1 MFKNPFR
8 RDPPLSDLIYTTMR
22 RLQAQ
27 QGNLE
32 LATAR
37 LKNRSETLF
46 STCASAIKN
55 GQKERAMI
63 YANEIVEI
71 RRMIYTITRS
81 QLAIEQ
87 VIIRLETLKDLG
99 DLIKDLNPVLETIRG
114 VAKRLTAL
122 MPEVT
127 LELDNMNN
135 TITETLATTTMDHKP
150 LITPA
155 EVKVEG
161 SEEILKEVASFAEEM
176 LKKRLPEPP
185 KPVIQEGG
193 KSAEKVRQLVAL
205 AASSSGVSEQ
215 TEHLTE
221 SYVSYEDVKSR
232 RVSLIVQQSP
242 IVEHPAIGVA
252 EETGG
257 KGFEASLYTQHQRKN
272 AKPKEM
278 VKVEQ

>member
-1 MFKNPFR
+1 MIKNPFR
-8 RDPPLSDLIYTTMR
+8 RDPPLSDLIYSTMR

-27 QGNLE
+27 HGNLE
-32 LATAR
+32 FAAVR
-37 LKNRSETLF
+37 LQNRKETLF
-46 STCASAIKN
+46 NTCASAIKN

-71 RRMIYTITRS
+71 RRMICTVTRS

-87 VIIRLETLKDLG
+87 VILRLETLKELG
-99 DLIKDLNPVLETIRG
+99 DLLKDLNPVLEIIRG
-114 VAKRLTAL
+114 VAKRLTNM

-135 TITETLATTTMDHKP
+135 TITETLATTTLDSKP

-161 SEEILKEVASFAEEM
+161 SEEILKEVSSFAEET

-205 AASSSGVSEQ
+205 AASSSGASEQ
-215 TEHLTE
+215 TEHLTK
-221 SYVSYEDVKSR
+221 SYLSYEDVKSR

-242 IVEHPAIGVA
+242 IVENQAIGGA

-257 KGFEASLYTQHQRKN
+257 KGLEVLDAQRKN

>member
-1 MFKNPFR
+1 MVKNPFR

-32 LATAR
+32 LAAAR
-37 LKNRSETLF
+37 LQNRNEALF
-46 STCASAIKN
+46 NTCASAIKN

-71 RRMIYTITRS
+71 RRMICTITRS

-87 VIIRLETLKDLG
+87 VIIRLETLKEFG

-114 VAKRLTAL
+114 VAKRLTGM

-135 TITETLATTTMDHKP
+135 TITETLTTTTMDSKP
-150 LITPA
+150 VITPA

-161 SEEILKEVASFAEEM
+161 SEEILKEVSSLAEEM

-185 KPVIQEGG
+185 KPVIKEGG

-205 AASSSGVSEQ
+205 AASSSGASEK
-215 TEHLTE
+215 TEHLTK
-221 SYVSYEDVKSR
+221 SYLYEDVKSR

-242 IVEHPAIGVA
+242 IVENQAIGGA

-257 KGFEASLYTQHQRKN
+257 KGLEVLDAQRQKT
-272 AKPKEM
+272 KPKEM

>member
-1 MFKNPFR
+1 MVKNPFR
-8 RDPPLSDLIYTTMR
+8 RDPPLSDLIYTTMH

-32 LATAR
+32 LAAAR
-37 LKNRSETLF
+37 LQNRSETLF
-46 STCASAIKN
+46 NTCASAIKN

-71 RRMIYTITRS
+71 KRMICTVTRS

-87 VIIRLETLKDLG
+87 VVLRLETLKELG
-99 DLIKDLNPVLETIRG
+99 DVLKDLNPVLETIRS
-114 VAKRLTAL
+114 VAKRLTGM

-135 TITETLATTTMDHKP
+135 TITETLATTSMDSKP
-150 LITPA
+150 MITPA
-155 EVKVEG
+155 EVKVDG
-161 SEEILKEVASFAEEM
+161 SEEILKEVSSFAEEM

-205 AASSSGVSEQ
+205 AAGSSRASEQ
-215 TEHLTE
+215 TEHLTK

-242 IVEHPAIGVA
+242 IVENQAIGGA

-257 KGFEASLYTQHQRKN
+257 KGLEALDAQRKN
-272 AKPKEM
+272 TKPKEM

>member
-1 MFKNPFR
+1 MVKNPFR

-27 QGNLE
+27 HGNLE

-37 LKNRSETLF
+37 LQNRNETLF
-46 STCASAIKN
+46 NTCASAIKN

-71 RRMIYTITRS
+71 RRMICTVTRS

-87 VIIRLETLKDLG
+87 VVLRLETLKELG
-99 DLIKDLNPVLETIRG
+99 EVLKDLNPVLETIRG
-114 VAKRLTAL
+114 VAKRLTGI

-135 TITETLATTTMDHKP
+135 TITETLANTALDSKP
-150 LITPA
+150 LIMPV

-161 SEEILKEVASFAEEM
+161 SEEILKEVSSFAEEM

-185 KPVIQEGG
+185 KPVIQQGG

-205 AASSSGVSEQ
+205 AAGSSGAGEQ
-215 TEHLTE
+215 AEHLTK
-221 SYVSYEDVKSR
+221 SYLYEDVKSR

-242 IVEHPAIGVA
+242 IMENQAIGGA

-257 KGFEASLYTQHQRKN
+257 KDLEVLDAQRKN
-272 AKPKEM
+272 TKPKEM